1 MVQLAYSLC
10 FAPPTSSH
18 YRPIQTPTQLLQN
31 HCNLISTRYGCQA
44 TLTPI
49 DPISVKRHSLYCDY
63 NLTIHGPAT
72 QVIAA
77 RGDLIR
83 DNPLQ
88 VMATVNTSRSDLY
101 AESGAIK
108 DAILP
113 LLEKI
118 SKDTNTNLNVEIT
131 GQMPASG
138 LQSEN
143 GAQIIIQGSPEAVE
157 HARIKALIMLDELAG
172 LRTDCID
179 IPARLH
185 NLVCG
190 RKRCYLQSIMEE
202 TSTNIYLP
210 SAFTNVNHP
219 ENQDDTSEQHHSSI
233 IYVTGSPSSIS
244 RAKDMLN
251 KLYIQKTKSMYQKD
265 SILHPR
271 KADWLLMHRRD
282 DLLAIMEDNAS
293 FILFSTPGSASNM
306 ITVFAESRVN
316 AERTLRALNH
326 LACNVYEAT
335 FYFFARNGPM
345 YSAEGPNFFNS
356 MANLTGLVLQLS
368 QVSGAEVAY
377 KTETGSIEVI
387 GAERAIRNVYQRLND
402 MSLLKVYHHDTIF
415 NVELSNEQREFI
427 SGKKSGKINKIMK
440 TSGVKIKFLP
450 FSEYNFVIEVQST
463 SFVKALDGLTLL
475 QEELP
480 AEISF
485 YVPEAYH
492 KRIIGVGGK
501 NIQRIMKKYG
511 VYVKFSNAEEFA
523 ALGGYY
529 DNDDNVVARTPMKN
543 QINLD
548 NLRHAV
554 MELISSKDKDYT
566 TKIIS
571 IPIRYHRIMVMKHA
585 QEIHEIEQRTNTR
598 IRWPKRELSS
608 ENVVLHGPESQ
619 LSIASQLLSDLIPEE
634 YYLRAPYTTAL
645 AVIVESD
652 DFKEKVVERIRQ
664 DFHMTLHTPESIE
677 HFELEVSTSTGNK
690 RSSSQTSL
698 SRSDVT
704 PISSPETPTS
714 SSACVQSDLESNHG
728 QDYVFTLKFNRS
740 AIDSLPNA
748 ISVLQ
753 NYLHTC
759 KITTYPESTSSMER
773 SKGDSFAGAFAAFNN
788 KILGGVQLSN
798 TSSSSTTATT
808 SSHSPDVAAPSSAF
822 STYSLFNYRSS
833 NAFDTHWKPIRD
845 STSSSP
851 DNLRAIFDKMSVSDH
866 PTAGLM
872 PQQNHSTPVR
882 NTSLSFGRT
891 LPMPS
896 SAQVADIWTQG
907 PIGSSNTSVPPP
919 PPTMHTSFSGPM
931 DTTLP
936 LLGNYPPPGS
946 GFDMPSSRNLYPL
959 GPPPPPPTFGVGG
972 GGGGDENGNLHD
984 MNHLVH
990 PTASSSTDTSSS
1002 MTSSRSMPEAILD
1015 RDSKP
1020 LQPQP
1025 SNSAGIVVRP
1035 PTSSSSTPMRS
1046 KSWFVTPQSGTPP
1059 PPVMRASSSGSSSF
1073 SSAPSNPALFSYLGG
1088 GGGPTSAGGQVHDTQ
1103 HRSSPAEDTNQRSSW
1118 NTHNST
1124 TGAGHATNGWSNG
1137 NEASE
1142 SKSDWSFVPI

>member
-1 MVQLAYSLC
+1 MVQLAYSLR

-18 YRPIQTPTQLLQN
+18 YRPTQTPTQILQA
-31 HCNLISTRYGCQA
+31 HCNHISTRYGCQA
-44 TLTPI
+44 VVTPI
-49 DPISVKRHSLYCDY
+49 DAITLKRSSQQCDY
-63 NLTIHGPAT
+63 NLTITGPAT
-72 QVIAA
+72 QVVAA

-83 DNPLQ
+83 DNPLL
-88 VMATVNTSRSDLY
+88 VMASINTSRSDLY
-101 AESGAIK
+101 TETGVIK
-108 DAILP
+108 DAIHP
-113 LLEKI
+113 LLDKI
-118 SKDTNTNLNVEIT
+118 SKETNVSVNVEIT
-131 GQMPASG
+131 GQIPASG

-143 GAQIIIQGSPEAVE
+143 GARINIQGSPESVE
-157 HARIKALIMLDELAG
+157 YARIQALVMLDELAG
-172 LRTDCID
+172 LRTDIID

-219 ENQDDTSEQHHSSI
+219 ELSIQDDIHHQSSR
-233 IYVTGSPSSIS
+233 IYVTGSTSSIT

-251 KLYIQKTKSMYQKD
+251 KLYVQKTKSMYQKD

-271 KADWLLMHRRD
+271 KGDWLLMHRRD
-282 DLLAIMEDNAS
+282 ELLAIMEDNAS
-293 FILFSTPGSASNM
+293 FILFPTPGSGNNM

-335 FYFFARNGPM
+335 FFFFARNGPM
-345 YSAEGPNFFNS
+345 YSVEGANFFNS
-356 MANLTGLVLQLS
+356 MSNLSNLILQLS
-368 QVSGAEVAY
+368 QISGAEVAY

-387 GAERAIRNVYQRLND
+387 GSERAIRNVYQHING
-402 MSLLKVYHHDTIF
+402 MNLLKMYHHDTIF
-415 NVELSNEQREFI
+415 LVELSNEQREFI

-566 TKIIS
+566 TKEVII
-571 IPIRYHRIMVMKHA
+571 PHQYHRIMVMNHA
-585 QEIHEIEQRTNTR
+585 QEIHDIEQRTNTR

-608 ENVVLHGPESQ
+608 DAVVLHGPESQ
-619 LSIASQLLSDLIPEE
+619 LSIASQLLSELIPEE
-634 YYLRAPYTTAL
+634 YYLRVPYSSAL
-645 AVIVESD
+645 AVLTGSD
-652 DFKEKVVERIRQ
+652 DFKEKVVDRIRQ
-664 DFHMTLHTPESIE
+664 DFNINLQLPDK
-677 HFELEVSTSTGNK
+677 LEN
-690 RSSSQTSL
+690 
-698 SRSDVT
+698 SR
-704 PISSPETPTS
+704 
-714 SSACVQSDLESNHG
+714 
-728 QDYVFTLKFNRS
+728 QDYVFTFKFNCS
-740 AIDSLPNA
+740 AMDSLPNA
-748 ISVLQ
+748 LSVLKK
-753 NYLHTC
+753 YLHAYQ
-759 KITTYPESTSSMER
+759 ITTYPESTTTTTTTTTVSSMER
-773 SKGDSFAGAFAAFNN
+773 PKSDSFAGAFAPFNN
-788 KILGGVQLSN
+788 KIFGAQLQS
-798 TSSSSTTATT
+798 TTSSSTTT
-808 SSHSPDVAAPSSAF
+808 SSSLPPLDATVSSSAF
-822 STYSLFNYRSS
+822 STYSLFDYSSS
-833 NAFDTHWKPIRD
+833 NAFDTHWKPIRE

-851 DNLRAIFDKMSVSDH
+851 DNLRAIFDKMTV
-866 PTAGLM
+866 
-872 PQQNHSTPVR
+872 N
-882 NTSLSFGRT
+882 
-891 LPMPS
+891 
-896 SAQVADIWTQG
+896 
-907 PIGSSNTSVPPP
+907 PPP
-919 PPTMHTSFSGPM
+919 PPTMHASFSGPM

-946 GFDMPSSRNLYPL
+946 SFDLSSPRNLYPL
-959 GPPPPPPTFGVGG
+959 TSQYGG
-972 GGGGDENGNLHD
+972 GPAVNANTTPSTSTGGGNDDNDILNHHHH
-984 MNHLVH
+984 HLVH
-990 PTASSSTDTSSS
+990 PTASSSTDTTSS
-1002 MTSSRSMPEAILD
+1002 MASSRSMPEAILD
-1015 RDSKP
+1015 REPKP
-1020 LQPQP
+1020 LPQT

-1046 KSWFVTPQSGTPP
+1046 KSWFVSPQNGTPP
-1059 PPVMRASSSGSSSF
+1059 PPLMRASSSGSSSF

-1088 GGGPTSAGGQVHDTQ
+1088 GGPPVNNDT
-1103 HRSSPAEDTNQRSSW
+1103 HRSSPADDTNQR
-1118 NTHNST
+1118 
-1124 TGAGHATNGWSNG
+1124 
-1137 NEASE
+1137 
-1142 SKSDWSFVPI
+1142 K

>member
-1 MVQLAYSLC
+1 
-10 FAPPTSSH
+10 
-18 YRPIQTPTQLLQN
+18 
-31 HCNLISTRYGCQA
+31 
-44 TLTPI
+44 
-49 DPISVKRHSLYCDY
+49 
-63 NLTIHGPAT
+63 
-72 QVIAA
+72 
-77 RGDLIR
+77 
-83 DNPLQ
+83 
-88 VMATVNTSRSDLY
+88 
-101 AESGAIK
+101 
-108 DAILP
+108 
-113 LLEKI
+113 
-118 SKDTNTNLNVEIT
+118 
-131 GQMPASG
+131 
-138 LQSEN
+138 
-143 GAQIIIQGSPEAVE
+143 
-157 HARIKALIMLDELAG
+157 
-172 LRTDCID
+172 
-179 IPARLH
+179 
-185 NLVCG
+185 
-190 RKRCYLQSIMEE
+190 
-202 TSTNIYLP
+202 
-210 SAFTNVNHP
+210 
-219 ENQDDTSEQHHSSI
+219 
-233 IYVTGSPSSIS
+233 
-244 RAKDMLN
+244 
-251 KLYIQKTKSMYQKD
+251 
-265 SILHPR
+265 
-271 KADWLLMHRRD
+271 
-282 DLLAIMEDNAS
+282 
-293 FILFSTPGSASNM
+293 
-306 ITVFAESRVN
+306 
-316 AERTLRALNH
+316 
-326 LACNVYEAT
+326 
-335 FYFFARNGPM
+335 M
-345 YSAEGPNFFNS
+345 YSTEGPNFFNS

-368 QVSGAEVAY
+368 QISGAEVAY

-387 GAERAIRNVYQRLND
+387 GSERAIRNVYQRLND
-402 MSLLKVYHHDTIF
+402 MSLLKVSEIQLRVIKYFPFFILFIFPSTLVPQVYHHDTIF

-566 TKIIS
+566 TKTIS
-571 IPIRYHRIMVMKHA
+571 IPIQYHRIMVMKHA
-585 QEIHEIEQRTNTR
+585 QAIHDIEQRTNTR

-608 ENVVLHGPESQ
+608 EDVVLHGPESQ

-634 YYLRAPYTTAL
+634 YYLRVPYSTAL
-645 AVIVESD
+645 IAVTGSE
-652 DFKEKVVERIRQ
+652 DFKEKVVERIQ
-664 DFHMTLHTPESIE
+664 HDFNIMLQTHDSNEQHHL
-677 HFELEVSTSTGNK
+677 ELEPSSSTGNK
-690 RSSSQTSL
+690 RSSSRSSL
-698 SRSDVT
+698 SRSDAT

-714 SSACVQSDLESNHG
+714 SAACVQSDLDTNRQ
-728 QDYVFTLKFNRS
+728 QDYIFTFKFNRS
-740 AIDSLPNA
+740 VIDSLSNA
-748 ISVLQ
+748 ISLLK

-759 KITTYPESTSSMER
+759 NITTYPESTPMDRPKS
-773 SKGDSFAGAFAAFNN
+773 DSFAGAFAAFNS
-788 KILGGVQLSN
+788 KILGGGVQLPS
-798 TSSSSTTATT
+798 T
-808 SSHSPDVAAPSSAF
+808 SSHPPDVTLPSSVF
-822 STYSLFNYRSS
+822 STYSLFDYPSS

-845 STSSSP
+845 SSSSSP
-851 DNLRAIFDKMSVSDH
+851 DSLRAIFDKMTVSDH
-866 PTAGLM
+866 PNTGLM

-907 PIGSSNTSVPPP
+907 PIGSTNSAVPPP

-946 GFDMPSSRNLYPL
+946 GFDIPSSRNLYPL
-959 GPPPPPPTFGVGG
+959 GPQYGG
-972 GGGGDENGNLHD
+972 GGGGGGSDENGIMND
-984 MNHLVH
+984 MNHQHHLVH

-1002 MTSSRSMPEAILD
+1002 MTSSRSMPEVILD

-1020 LQPQP
+1020 LQPQA

-1046 KSWFVTPQSGTPP
+1046 KTWFVTPGSQTGTPP
-1059 PPVMRASSSGSSSF
+1059 PPLMRASSSGSSSF

-1088 GGGPTSAGGQVHDTQ
+1088 GGGQVNNDA
-1103 HRSSPAEDTNQRSSW
+1103 HRSAHAEDTNQR
-1118 NTHNST
+1118 
-1124 TGAGHATNGWSNG
+1124 
-1137 NEASE
+1137 E
-1142 SKSDWSFVPI
+1142 

>member
-1 MVQLAYSLC
+1 MVQLAYSLR

-18 YRPIQTPTQLLQN
+18 YRPTQTPTQILQG
-31 HCNLISTRYGCQA
+31 HCNHISTRYGCQA
-44 TLTPI
+44 VLTPI
-49 DPISVKRHSLYCDY
+49 DTVTLKRPSQQCDY
-63 NLTIHGPAT
+63 NLTITGPAA
-72 QVIAA
+72 QVVAA

-83 DNPLQ
+83 DNPLL
-88 VMATVNTSRSDLY
+88 VMASINTSRSDLY
-101 AESGAIK
+101 TDTGVIK
-108 DAILP
+108 DAIHP
-113 LLEKI
+113 LLDKI
-118 SKDTNTNLNVEIT
+118 SKETNVSVNVEIT

-143 GAQIIIQGSPEAVE
+143 GARINIQGSPESVE
-157 HARIKALIMLDELAG
+157 YARIQALVLLDELAG
-172 LRTDCID
+172 LRTDTID

-219 ENQDDTSEQHHSSI
+219 EMSVQDDLHHHQSAR
-233 IYVTGSPSSIS
+233 IYVTGTPSSIT

-251 KLYIQKTKSMYQKD
+251 KLYVQKTKSMYQKD

-271 KADWLLMHRRD
+271 KGDWLLMHRRD

-293 FILFSTPGSASNM
+293 FIIFSTPGSGNNM

-335 FYFFARNGPM
+335 FFFYARNGPM
-345 YSAEGPNFFNS
+345 YSAEGANFFNS
-356 MANLTGLVLQLS
+356 MSNLSTLVLQLS
-368 QVSGAEVAY
+368 QISGAEVAY

-387 GAERAIRNVYQRLND
+387 GSERAIRNVYQHING
-402 MSLLKVYHHDTIF
+402 MNLLKVYHHDTIF
-415 NVELSNEQREFI
+415 LVELSNEQREFI

-566 TKIIS
+566 TKEIT
-571 IPIRYHRIMVMKHA
+571 IPHQYHRIMVMNHA
-585 QEIHEIEQRTNTR
+585 QEIHDIEQRTNTR

-608 ENVVLHGPESQ
+608 DAVVLHGPESQ
-619 LSIASQLLSDLIPEE
+619 LSIASQLLSELIPEE
-634 YYLRAPYTTAL
+634 YYLRVPYSTAL
-645 AVIVESD
+645 GVVTGSD
-652 DFKEKVVERIRQ
+652 DFKEKVVNRIRQ
-664 DFHMTLHTPESIE
+664 EFNIHLQLPDTAGNE
-677 HFELEVSTSTGNK
+677 HLELEPSTSTGNK
-690 RSSSQTSL
+690 RSSSRTSL
-698 SRSDVT
+698 SRSDAT

-714 SSACVQSDLESNHG
+714 SSACVQSDLETNG
-728 QDYVFTLKFNRS
+728 QDYVFTFQFNCS
-740 AIDSLPNA
+740 ALDALPNA
-748 ISVLQ
+748 VSVLKK
-753 NYLHTC
+753 YLHAYQ
-759 KITTYPESTSSMER
+759 ITTYPESTTER
-773 SKGDSFAGAFAAFNN
+773 PKSDSFAGTFSPFDN
-788 KILGGVQLSN
+788 KLFGAQMQSTTSTT
-798 TSSSSTTATT
+798 TSSSQ
-808 SSHSPDVAAPSSAF
+808 PDVTVPSSAF
-822 STYSLFNYRSS
+822 STYSLFDYSSS
-833 NAFDTHWKPIRD
+833 NAFDTHWKPIRE

-866 PTAGLM
+866 PVTGLM

-882 NTSLSFGRT
+882 NTNLSFGRT

-896 SAQVADIWTQG
+896 SSQVADIWTQG
-907 PIGSSNTSVPPP
+907 PIGGGSNNPPA

-936 LLGNYPPPGS
+936 LLGNYPPPGT
-946 GFDMPSSRNLYPL
+946 FDLSSPRNLYPL
-959 GPPPPPPTFGVGG
+959 QNQYGG
-972 GGGGDENGNLHD
+972 GPTTDDNEPMLH
-984 MNHLVH
+984 HHALQ
-990 PTASSSTDTSSS
+990 PTASSSTDTTSS
-1002 MTSSRSMPEAILD
+1002 MASSRSMPEAMLD
-1015 RDSKP
+1015 RDAKP
-1020 LQPQP
+1020 LPQT

-1046 KSWFVTPQSGTPP
+1046 KSWFVAPQNGTPP
-1059 PPVMRASSSGSSSF
+1059 PPLMRASSSGSSSF

-1088 GGGPTSAGGQVHDTQ
+1088 GPVNHDT
-1103 HRSSPAEDTNQRSSW
+1103 HRPSPDTNQRSSW
-1118 NTHNST
+1118 NTH
-1124 TGAGHATNGWSNG
+1124 TGSPAPNGWSNAHDG
-1137 NEASE
+1137 TE
-1142 SKSDWSFVPI
+1142 SKSDWSFVPT